1 MPPLVAAS
9 TTSALSV
16 CGADIAGAAPS
27 PFTSTGGC
35 ASSLGRRDEQV
46 APTRTFHGEWRLAA
60 ARSRTGAYL
69 PIAGITR
76 LATSSMPMWRGVR
89 CDRSWRRPTSCG
101 SGVRMSPTPRLI
113 SGETPK
119 FLRDVVSRFGRPTE
133 PIEIRAPTV
142 RITAPVHDAE
152 PATASENERETS

>member
-1 MPPLVAAS
+1 MR
-9 TTSALSV
+9 V
-16 CGADIAGAAPS
+16 CGAH
-27 PFTSTGGC
+27 
-35 ASSLGRRDEQV
+35 V
-46 APTRTFHGEWRLAA
+46 ADTAVG
-60 ARSRTGAYL
+60 
-69 PIAGITR
+69 
-76 LATSSMPMWRGVR
+76 
-89 CDRSWRRPTSCG
+89 
-101 SGVRMSPTPRLI
+101 I

>member
-1 MPPLVAAS
+1 MSKSRQRELFTGNSDSLPLVPEPERTCPLLGLRVWLPQACR
-9 TTSALSV
+9 
-16 CGADIAGAAPS
+16 CGAVFAVIEAGDGPHHA
-27 PFTSTGGC
+27 GLRC
-35 ASSLGRRDEQV
+35 ACRR
-46 APTRTFHGEWRLAA
+46 H
-60 ARSRTGAYL
+60 
-69 PIAGITR
+69 
-76 LATSSMPMWRGVR
+76 RG
-89 CDRSWRRPTSCG
+89 W
-101 SGVRMSPTPRLI
+101 I